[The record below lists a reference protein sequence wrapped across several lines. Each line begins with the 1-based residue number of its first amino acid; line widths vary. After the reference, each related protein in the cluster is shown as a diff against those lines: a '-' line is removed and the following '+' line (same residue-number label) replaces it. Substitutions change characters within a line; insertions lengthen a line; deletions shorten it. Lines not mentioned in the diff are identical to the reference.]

1 MSTGIIDL
9 NDRETY
15 HNSAKGY
22 KVGTMGRTSDGR
34 IFRYA
39 LEGGNAINASLL
51 CEGRATDATWD
62 TIVIATTTKASDT
75 KISVTDQS
83 DTIAKDEL
91 ENGYLVCETD
101 PSTTGPN
108 CWRIAGNDAVAGT
121 NDFNIYLAEGAT
133 IGQVLTASTDT
144 MIFSFSP
151 WSKVIVSP
159 VSAQT
164 SIIVGVTMLQ
174 ISANNYCWLQTRGIC
189 GVAMDNQD
197 AAAAI
202 GEGLVSDDQYTAGNI
217 VNVTDDAQRQVVAQT
232 ITVQALTNG
241 NIIPVFLT
249 IE

>member
-51 CEGRATDATWD
+51 CQSRATDATWD
-62 TIVIATTTKASDT
+62 TIAIATTTAAGDT

-101 PSTTGPN
+101 PSNTGPN
-108 CWRIAGNDAVAGT
+108 CWRISGNDAVAGT
-121 NDFNIYLAEGAT
+121 NNFNIYLAEGAI
-133 IGQVLTASTDT
+133 IGQVLTQSVDT

-159 VSAQT
+159 TGAQT
-164 SIIVGVTMLQ
+164 GIIVGVTMLK

-189 GVAMDNQD
+189 GVRYDDSGSAIT
-197 AAAAI
+197 I
-202 GEGLVSDDQYTAGNI
+202 GEGLIPDTTTAGNI
-217 VNVTDDAQRQVVAQT
+217 ENVTAGAQVQVIAQT
-232 ITVQALTNG
+232 ITVQGQADDDVL
-241 NIIPVFLT
+241 PVFLT